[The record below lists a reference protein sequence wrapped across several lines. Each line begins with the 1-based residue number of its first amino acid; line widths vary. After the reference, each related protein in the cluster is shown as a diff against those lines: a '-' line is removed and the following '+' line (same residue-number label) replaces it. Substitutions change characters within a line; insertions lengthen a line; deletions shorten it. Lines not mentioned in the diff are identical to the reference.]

1 MRSTANKAENVG
13 SLLLEKGV
21 MIQVSKSKRWMK
33 EKESLLQ
40 NYTTILQQT
49 INDIMLTN
57 DKRLFCNK

>member
-1 MRSTANKAENVG
+1 VRSTANKAENVG